1 VALFGRVGDHLYAAN
16 TLFIMAQRSMY
27 AGVADDEVDVWLTE
41 SQALAEA
48 AGSEGDRMH
57 AKVGFAQL
65 AWLRGDH
72 GHAAELME
80 ECLPALRRLGD
91 QRCAGRALYLLG
103 EWARE
108 QRQLARAEELLGRS
122 LEAIAIAGQSVILV
136 SALESLAGVLFAQG
150 RPRHAAMLLGTAH
163 TARESAAVQMRP
175 IQPPDEELQRSSA
188 RVLGTAAFD
197 AAYSEGERLSPAQTL
212 RLVSPRQ
219 RGSS

>member
-27 AGVADDEVDVWLTE
+27 AGIADDEVDVWLTE

-136 SALESLAGVLFAQG
+136 SA
-150 RPRHAAMLLGTAH
+150 P
-163 TARESAAVQMRP
+163 
-175 IQPPDEELQRSSA
+175 
-188 RVLGTAAFD
+188 
-197 AAYSEGERLSPAQTL
+197 
-212 RLVSPRQ
+212 
-219 RGSS
+219 